1 MRKDDQQLSCY
12 PLWNSAEASFSP
24 CVLPYVASIPT
35 LLIVLI
41 AIKYLLSSKYL
52 YRWRPKWTH
61 PFVYEETDVTD
72 ETFLTACR
80 QPLRKAWALFLLA
93 VICFGA
99 EIVQIVMLPCFGYI
113 MLTVAWGLVSTVL
126 AIKRP
131 RTAPTAL
138 LVFYALA
145 LLVQYPVFS
154 AGNMAH
160 VVGQIAHDAVIAAA
174 AVSIIIIL
182 SMPARDP
189 SLPKEGISKVGET
202 PSDNLRS
209 PEDDL
214 CLWHFLT
221 VSWMSPLISVGRKR
235 RINEDDVW
243 LLGFEFQHR
252 RLHEK
257 FRQLRGSVL
266 RRLLRANGIDIV
278 IICSI
283 SLVQMA
289 CNFSTPLLLQQLLKV
304 LSDEISDKRVAMIYA
319 AIMLIMRLLFAQ
331 TQVLNLWYGRRCY
344 ERSRGEMVMMVY
356 EKALSRKNT
365 FGQKVSTKE
374 GPNGTMHN
382 GHMNG
387 SDEQSK
393 KNRNLCG
400 LIPWKSKDQKEEA
413 TKETASMGKIFN
425 LLRGDVYEVAQ
436 RFWDIS
442 EILDKPVGLLIAVV
456 LVWDLFGPSCFLG
469 VLTVVFAQVINGF
482 VTRYLLQW
490 GRTRRAVT
498 DARLQ
503 ISSQFVEALRHL
515 RWYGWQDHWLRQVM
529 EARQK
534 ELNVQIITNLLEVA
548 INVVQVFT
556 SGVFPV
562 VALYGYTILAGHPLS
577 IDVIFPALQL
587 FTMLEQRLR
596 EIPPLVT
603 TFINAS
609 IAMGRI
615 EDFMQEPNKETRAGE
630 TSSNLSPI
638 KLESCSFAW
647 PGKHTP
653 VLSDINLT
661 IPQGLTVVC
670 GVVGAGKSALL
681 QALLGELDELKG
693 VSHLPNEM
701 VGYCAQTPWLQSMS
715 IRDNILFSSP
725 YNEQRYKRV
734 LEACALVPDLANFAH
749 GDLSFVGENGIGLS
763 GGQKA
768 RVALARGVYSTARI
782 LFLDD
787 PLSALDHNTAEFIVR
802 KCLLG
807 PLMQD
812 RTVVLVTHRVSLVQ
826 SQADQI
832 LEVAG
837 GKVRCVGKQDISSVR
852 DAYEDDTQH
861 VESEQTEDD
870 ISAAVP
876 DKFIEEEHRAD
887 WGVQTRVY
895 WAYIKAGKLKWWAL
909 LVIVIALYRTVAILQ
924 SWFLKEWGE
933 AYSQFLVVLGYTEL
947 RTRASEQWVISHAPT
962 ITSHDNAS
970 MRRWPL
976 DRNHIPSPAD
986 DVRPWLRIYL
996 GFAAVQSLFMLI
1008 AQLLMLAI
1016 VFCAGRTMFKE
1027 VMQRVS
1033 HATFRFFDVTPV
1045 GRLMNRLT
1053 SDIGAV
1059 DRNISIQFQGIA
1071 FQVIVWISSI
1081 VVIAS
1086 VTPTFL
1092 LFAVVLTASFVVIFL
1107 WFLPLSQSL
1116 RRLEMVSLSPLLSN
1130 FGELLHGL
1138 TTVRAFHAEVRFQD
1152 RVIQVVDKFQGMDH
1166 FYWSLQSWLMYR
1178 FEALSSISTFVLT
1191 ALALYTNVSAG
1202 LVAFV
1207 LVAANNFVT
1216 STHGLC
1222 RQYGQLQMDF
1232 VSVER
1237 VDELRHVDVEPEGD
1251 IDPPAYWPRFG
1262 SDIIFENV
1270 TIRYAPHLDPSLL
1283 NISTVIPG
1291 GSTAA
1296 VIGRTGSGKSTL
1308 ALSLLGVLQPDQGQI
1323 LIDNIDISKVNK
1335 QALRTRIT
1343 FVAQDPILF
1352 PGSIRKNLDPTDDF
1366 SDQECADA
1374 LERICAR
1381 HGWTLDFQIEAGGRN
1396 LSQGQRQLIGLTR
1409 AALRRSPI
1417 VILDEATASIDHET
1431 SLEIQK
1437 IIREEMKESTVITIA
1452 HRLEAINDADYYVV
1466 LDKGRIEREGRVDS
1480 RDC

>member
-1 MRKDDQQLSCY
+1 MRDDQQLSCY
-12 PLWNSAEASFSP
+12 PLWNSADATFSR
-24 CVLPYVASIPT
+24 CALPYIASIPA
-35 LLIVLI
+35 LVIVLI
-41 AIKYLLSSKYL
+41 AVKYLLGSQYL
-52 YRWRPKWTH
+52 YRWRPKWTI
-61 PFVYEETDVTD
+61 PFVSEENTTPDELPVTR
-72 ETFLTACR
+72 R
-80 QPLRKAWALFLLA
+80 QPSQAWALLVLA
-93 VICFGA
+93 LISLGA
-99 EIVQIVMLPCFGYI
+99 EIVQLVKTPFFGYV
-113 MLTVAWGLVSTVL
+113 MFTVAWGLASLVL

-131 RTAPTAL
+131 RTAPTSFLA
-138 LVFYALA
+138 FYALA
-145 LLVQYPVFS
+145 FLAQYSISGVGSIDHLLS
-154 AGNMAH
+154 R
-160 VVGQIAHDAVIAAA
+160 IAHESVIGAS
-174 AVSIIIIL
+174 VGSITIIL
-182 SMPARDP
+182 SMPAREP
-189 SLPKEGISKVGET
+189 SLPKDGIGKVGET
-202 PSDNLRS
+202 PSDTLRS

-214 CLWHFLT
+214 SLWQFLT

-235 RINEDDVW
+235 KINEDDVW

-252 RLHEK
+252 RLHEN

-266 RRLLRANGIDIV
+266 RRLLRANGIDLFILS
-278 IICSI
+278 CI

-289 CNFSTPLLLQQLLKV
+289 FNFSSPLLLQQFLKV

-319 AIMLIMRLLFAQ
+319 AIMLLVRLLFAQ

-344 ERSRGEMVMMVY
+344 ERSRGEMIMMVY

-365 FGQKVSTKE
+365 FGQKMSSKE
-374 GPNGTMHN
+374 EPENGTTEN
-382 GHMNG
+382 GHTNG
-387 SDEQSK
+387 NGDSEQGK
-393 KNRNLCG
+393 KSRKLCG
-400 LIPWKSKDQKEEA
+400 LIPWTSKDRKKEVA
-413 TKETASMGKIFN
+413 KETASMGKIFN

-436 RFWDIS
+436 RFW
-442 EILDKPVGLLIAVV
+442 EINEIIDKPIGLVIAVV
-456 LVWDLFGPSCFLG
+456 LVWNLFGPSCFLG
-469 VLTVVFAQVINGF
+469 VLTVIFSQVINGF
-482 VTRYLLQW
+482 ITRYVLRW
-490 GRTRRAVT
+490 GRIRRAVT

-515 RWYGWQDHWLRQVM
+515 RWYGWQNHWLRQVM
-529 EARQK
+529 EARDK
-534 ELNVQIITNLLEVA
+534 ELNVQIITSLLQIA
-548 INVVQVFT
+548 ISFVQVFS

-587 FTMLEQRLR
+587 FQMLEERLQ
-596 EIPPLVT
+596 EIPSLIT
-603 TFINAS
+603 MFINAS

-615 EDFMQEPNKETRAGE
+615 EDFMKEPNKEARAGE
-630 TSSNLSPI
+630 MVSDVSPI
-638 KLESCSFAW
+638 KLEDCSFAW
-647 PGKHTP
+647 PGKHIP
-653 VLSDINLT
+653 VLSDVSLT

-670 GVVGAGKSALL
+670 GVVGVGKSALL

-749 GDLSFVGENGIGLS
+749 GDLSFIGENGIGLS

-768 RVALARGVYSTARI
+768 RVALARAVYSAARV

-787 PLSALDHNTAEFIVR
+787 PLSALDHNTAEFIVC

-812 RTVVLVTHRVSLVQ
+812 RTIVLVTHRVSLVQ
-826 SQADQI
+826 SHADQI
-832 LEVAG
+832 VEVAG
-837 GKVRCVGKQDISSVR
+837 GKVRSVGKQDISSIR
-852 DAYEDDTQH
+852 GAYEDETQH
-861 VESEQTEDD
+861 PGSEQTEDEV
-870 ISAAVP
+870 SAVVA

-895 WAYIKAGKLKWWAL
+895 WAYIKAGNLKWWTL
-909 LVIVIALYRTVAILQ
+909 LVIVIVLHRALAILQ
-924 SWFLKEWGE
+924 SWFLKVWGE
-933 AYSQFLVVLGYTEL
+933 AYSQFMVVPRYTEL
-947 RTRASEQWVISHAPT
+947 QTSLSAQWAIMEHAPT
-962 ITSHDNAS
+962 IMGYDNVS
-970 MRRWPL
+970 MRSWPL
-976 DRNHIPSPAD
+976 DRNHMPSPAE
-986 DVRPWLRIYL
+986 DVRPWLAVYF
-996 GFAAVQSLFMLI
+996 GFAAVRAVIMLI
-1008 AQLLMLAI
+1008 ARLLMLTI
-1016 VFCAGRTMFKE
+1016 VYCAGKTMFRE

-1033 HATFRFFDVTPV
+1033 QATFRFFDVTPV

-1053 SDIGAV
+1053 SDIGTV
-1059 DRNISIQFQGIA
+1059 DRNISLQFTGIA
-1071 FQVIVWISSI
+1071 FQIIIWVSSI

-1086 VTPTFL
+1086 MTPAFL
-1092 LFAVVLTASFVVIFL
+1092 VFAVALTASFVAIFL

-1166 FYWSLQSWLMYR
+1166 FYWSLQSWLSYR
-1178 FEALSSISTFVLT
+1178 FEALSSISTFLLT
-1191 ALALYTNVSAG
+1191 ALALYTNSSAG
-1202 LVAFV
+1202 LVAFL
-1207 LVAANNFVT
+1207 LVTANNFVDA
-1216 STHGLC
+1216 THALC

-1237 VDELRHVDVEPEGD
+1237 IDELRHVETEPEGE

-1262 SDIIFENV
+1262 SDIVFDNA
-1270 TIRYAPHLDPSLL
+1270 TIRYASHLDPSLID
-1283 NISTVIPG
+1283 ISAVIPG

-1308 ALSLLGVLQPDQGQI
+1308 ALSLLGVLQPDKGQI
-1323 LIDNIDISKVNK
+1323 LIDKIDISKVNK

-1352 PGSIRKNLDPTDDF
+1352 PGSIRKNLDPTDEF
-1366 SDQECADA
+1366 SDHECADA
-1374 LERICAR
+1374 LQRICAR

-1409 AALRRSPI
+1409 AALRRSAI

-1452 HRLEAINDADYYVV
+1452 HRLEAISDADYYIV
-1466 LDKGRIEREGRVDS
+1466 LDKGRVEREGRV
-1480 RDC
+1480 